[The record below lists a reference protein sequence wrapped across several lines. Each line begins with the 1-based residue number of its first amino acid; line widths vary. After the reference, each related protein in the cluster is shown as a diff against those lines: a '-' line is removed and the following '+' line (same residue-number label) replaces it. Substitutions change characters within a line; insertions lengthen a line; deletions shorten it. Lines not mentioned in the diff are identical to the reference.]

1 MIWNHQICSILTE
14 INCILQNW
22 SVPIRSPQKWA
33 LTLENVEGGIRI
45 DFVINISIVNATP

>member
-1 MIWNHQICSILTE
+1 M
-14 INCILQNW
+14 LQNW
-22 SVPIRSPQKWA
+22 SVSIRSPQKWA